1 MILSHLSGLPK
12 KGILSAA
19 VTNLSP
25 EICRKF
31 KAARI
36 AKGLNQTALAQA
48 VGCKQSAISM
58 FEGGMATKISDDT
71 VKKISEFL
79 GVPLVEE
86 KEETVV
92 PSVTMP
98 RSEGVLGFC
107 PNCNCLSNIPY
118 AVGNDLFYRP
128 THHHHAHVGNR
139 CVDCGEILETRCPV
153 CGAPVNEG
161 ACCAVCGSAYVT
173 PVLPEGIDFFAYAK
187 ARRDEIAQIRSL
199 S

>member
-1 MILSHLSGLPK
+1 
-12 KGILSAA
+12 
-19 VTNLSP
+19 
-25 EICRKF
+25 
-31 KAARI
+31 
-36 AKGLNQTALAQA
+36 
-48 VGCKQSAISM
+48 M
-58 FEGGMATKISDDT
+58 FEGGMSTKISDDT

-86 KEETVV
+86 KEETPVS
-92 PSVTMP
+92 SVTMP
-98 RSEGVLGFC
+98 VGDGVLGFC

-128 THHHHAHVGNR
+128 THHYHVRTGNR

-161 ACCAVCGSAYVT
+161 ACCAACGSAYVT
-173 PVLPEGIDFFAYAK
+173 PVLSEGIDFFAYAK
-187 ARRDEIAQIRSL
+187 ARREEIIQIRSL